1 MADSKLDLTG
11 KIALI
16 TGGAR
21 GIGRAV
27 SEAFAA
33 AGADLIIASR
43 KLDACKAVAA
53 DLSAR
58 FEVRAVGLGFNLSSW
73 DDCDRLVDEAWQ
85 AFGRID
91 ILVNNAGVSPA
102 YESIDTLSEALFDKI
117 MAVNLK
123 GPFRLAALI
132 GTRMVAAGGGA
143 IVNIGSSSATQP
155 VPSAIPYSMAK
166 AGVTNLSKGLAS
178 LFGPTVR
185 VNTVQPAG
193 TATDMNAALPDDVLH
208 DLLRDY
214 TIKRFARPEEV
225 ANAVLYLASD
235 AASYSTGSV
244 IRVDGGVAG

>member
-1 MADSKLDLTG
+1 MADNKLDLTG
-11 KIALI
+11 KVALI

-27 SEAFAA
+27 SEAFAE

-43 KLDACKAVAA
+43 KIDACQAAAA
-53 DLSAR
+53 DLAAR
-58 FEVRAVGLGFNLSSW
+58 FGVRAVGMGFNLGHW
-73 DDCDRLVDEAWQ
+73 DECDRLVDAAWQ

-91 ILVNNAGVSPA
+91 ILVNNAGMSPA
-102 YESIDTLSEALFDKI
+102 YERIDTMSEALFDKI

-123 GPFRLAALI
+123 GPFRLAALV

-143 IVNIGSSSATQP
+143 IVNIGSSAASRPEPA
-155 VPSAIPYSMAK
+155 AMPYSMAK

-185 VNTVQPAG
+185 VNCVQPAG
-193 TATDMNAALPDDVLH
+193 TATDMSAGLPDDVL
-208 DLLRDY
+208 DGLLRAY
-214 TIKRFARPEEV
+214 TIKRFARPAEV
-225 ANAVLYLASD
+225 ASAVLYLASD

-244 IRVDGGVAG
+244 IRVDGGLAG